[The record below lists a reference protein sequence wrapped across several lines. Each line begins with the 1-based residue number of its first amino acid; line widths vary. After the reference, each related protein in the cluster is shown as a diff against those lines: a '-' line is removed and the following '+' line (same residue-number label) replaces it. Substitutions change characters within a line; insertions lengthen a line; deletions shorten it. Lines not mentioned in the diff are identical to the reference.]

1 MRVDRK
7 TYLRRPGLL
16 FRWSNVLWLLFIP
29 ALVVCWSGCEQ
40 KKQESIAPEAPE
52 VDLANV
58 IQRDVPIYSEW
69 VGTTDGLVN
78 AKIRA
83 QVTGYLLRQKY
94 REGTL
99 VRKGDLLFE
108 IDPRTF
114 KAALDQAEG
123 QLAQAKAR
131 LGKTELDVKR
141 YTPLAKEGAISK
153 QELDD
158 AIQANL
164 AAKASVHS
172 AEAAVEQAGLN
183 LGFTKIISPI
193 NGIAGTANAQIG
205 DLVGPQTSE
214 LTTVSTID
222 PIKVYFSISEREY
235 LFFAQRISRA
245 EDESLQSREAT
256 LDLILADDSVY
267 PHKGKLSY
275 ADRQVDIKTGTIR
288 VAALF
293 PNTGNI
299 LRPGQFARVRALT
312 ETRGNALLVPQR
324 SITEL
329 QGSFQLAV
337 VGQDNKVQIRSIQAG
352 KRIDNLWIVNKGLK
366 PGERV
371 IVEGMQKVR
380 DGQVVRLKAGAQTQA
395 SPASAVTE
403 EGTAPK
409 EPTAGKE

>member
-1 MRVDRK
+1 MRVNKQPR
-7 TYLRRPGLL
+7 RRPWPLSRG
-16 FRWSNVLWLLFIP
+16 SNVLRAFLILLL
-29 ALVVCWSGCEQ
+29 AVCWSGCEQ
-40 KKQESIAPEAPE
+40 KKQESIVQEAPE

-58 IQRDVPIYSEW
+58 IQMDVPIYSEW

-83 QVTGYLLRQKY
+83 QVTGYLLKQKY

-99 VRKGDLLFE
+99 VKKGDLLFE

-114 KAALDQAEG
+114 KAALDQADG

-164 AAKASVHS
+164 AAKAAVYS
-172 AEAAVEQAGLN
+172 AEAAVETARLN
-183 LGFTKIISPI
+183 LGFTKITSPI
-193 NGIAGTANAQIG
+193 DGIAGTANAQIG
-205 DLVGPQTSE
+205 DLVGPQSGE
-214 LTTVSTID
+214 LTAVSTID

-235 LFFAQRISRA
+235 LGFARRINKA
-245 EDESLQSREAT
+245 EDDPTQSRESI

-293 PNTGNI
+293 PNAGSF
-299 LRPGQFARVRALT
+299 LRPGQFARVRAHT
-312 ETRGNALLVPQR
+312 ETREKALLVPQR
-324 SITEL
+324 SVTEL

-352 KRIDNLWIVNKGLK
+352 GRFDNLWIVNEGLK

-371 IVEGMQKVR
+371 IVEGLQKVR
-380 DGQVVRLKAGAQTQA
+380 DGQVVKLRSAGTQVQP
-395 SPASAVTE
+395 SPASAATSE
-403 EGTAPK
+403 KPAQK
-409 EPTAGKE
+409 PTTGKE